1 MLSLAEN
8 PQAIV
13 DALGFICKRRKK
25 AQLLPILEAATATIE
40 DVDHFNN
47 TTSYRVD
54 LEIPFELFIDLG
66 PDKEKLE
73 TVLSEYAKEVV
84 DGSSGEY
91 VSHVKFAADL
101 SRVGNWRS
109 GESPLQAGTSDVARL
124 WKEGHFRLF
133 LSHSSANK
141 EFGAELKESLG
152 KVKVDVF
159 VAHEDIEP
167 NLTWQQEIKLALA
180 SCHALLFL
188 ATETSNQSWWCQQ
201 EVGWGL
207 GRGVLVTSY
216 MLEKEPVGFA
226 NGLQGW
232 KVRKHDVL
240 EIRKKLLTMFAK
252 DDRTEPSMH
261 EPLVQLVQAS
271 KTAEQID
278 YALDYLELLKSLSQ
292 SDLERISTVTSQPF
306 VAKSKEL
313 RARMQA
319 VLVNFGYS
327 PAVAATPAVDEYDP
341 FADD

>member
-1 MLSLAEN
+1 MAELPVSALEMLNILGAVCKARKKTAWCRMLELAE
-8 PQAIV
+8 PGYQLYHQDFGV
-13 DALGFICKRRKK
+13 DYFRLNLRLPF
-25 AQLLPILEAATATIE
+25 QLFVAERNNLEAIQTELEAFAREVIATESNRALHSI
-40 DVDHFNN
+40 V
-47 TTSYRVD
+47 
-54 LEIPFELFIDLG
+54 FEADISDLG
-66 PDKEKLE
+66 
-73 TVLSEYAKEVV
+73 T
-84 DGSSGEY
+84 
-91 VSHVKFAADL
+91 
-101 SRVGNWRS
+101 WRS
-109 GESPLQAGTSDVARL
+109 GENPLQASTSDVARL

-133 LSHSSANK
+133 LSHSSVNK
-141 EFGAELKESLG
+141 EFGANLKETLA

-188 ATETSNQSWWCQQ
+188 ATDTSNQSWWCQQ

-261 EPLVQLVQAS
+261 EPLVQLIQS
-271 KTAEQID
+271 STTAKQID

-313 RARMQA
+313 KARMQVA
-319 VLVNFGYS
+319 LVNFGYS